1 MGRAIYDTPKLIDQK
16 SLNDFW
22 KQPRNP
28 DNEFYLRFREY
39 LIEQTQLNGAFYGR
53 SPWMYKYL
61 HQKGDSSVELSET
74 KTPH

>member
-16 SLNDFW
+16 ALKDFW
-22 KQPRNP
+22 KRPESP

-61 HQKGDSSVELSET
+61 QQAENNAIELSET